1 MVQFDIEKVVN
12 QMDQLIRYVKLSKN
26 PLVNEAILCQGG
38 SIERASDQV
47 ARASAQRRGGDDF
60 GRHIRRLP
68 MILPHFFF
76 QKGSTH
82 CVEYLQG

>member
-38 SIERASDQV
+38 SIERASGKSLELV
-47 ARASAQRRGGDDF
+47 HKGG
-60 GRHIRRLP
+60 P
-68 MILPHFFF
+68 MMTLGDTLGAFP
-76 QKGSTH
+76 
-82 CVEYLQG
+82 

>member
-47 ARASAQRRGGDDF
+47 AGASAQRRGSDDF
-60 GRHIRRLP
+60 GRHIGRLP
-68 MILPHFFF
+68 LILPQFFSK
-76 QKGSTH
+76 KGVRT
-82 CVEYLQG
+82 V

>member
-38 SIERASDQV
+38 SIERASGKSLELVHKGGAVMTLGDTL
-47 ARASAQRRGGDDF
+47 SAF
-60 GRHIRRLP
+60 P
-68 MILPHFFF
+68 
-76 QKGSTH
+76 
-82 CVEYLQG
+82 

>member
-1 MVQFDIEKVVN
+1 MVRFDIEKVVN

-47 ARASAQRRGGDDF
+47 AGASAQRWAVMTLGDTLGAF
-60 GRHIRRLP
+60 P
-68 MILPHFFF
+68 
-76 QKGSTH
+76 
-82 CVEYLQG
+82 

>member
-38 SIERASDQV
+38 SIPLKGRQAS
-47 ARASAQRRGGDDF
+47 RR
-60 GRHIRRLP
+60 
-68 MILPHFFF
+68 
-76 QKGSTH
+76 S
-82 CVEYLQG
+82 